1 MRDYRFTK
9 LRNGQSFQKCQ
20 KWWLQKALKKNRY
33 GKKLHYLGC
42 KGSKA
47 HSEGNK

>member
-1 MRDYRFTK
+1 MVNPSKSVKSDGFKRHSK
-9 LRNGQSFQKCQ
+9 E
-20 KWWLQKALKKNRY
+20 NRY